1 MNPNNVDQIYQAF
14 ANHGPAIQA
23 ALFQVALELFGGLF
37 VIELVL
43 SVGRAVA
50 QKTDILDIILLI
62 TNHLITAGFYMFLM
76 QNWAT
81 YAKAI
86 TDSFAQAGGIASQA
100 IGGVDNMMPVGMIM
114 AAANIAKHIWSAI
127 TTLAWYQIA
136 LALLLSINGIVVI
149 LTLGLFA
156 ALMIEILIECY
167 FASYIGI
174 VMMGFGANT
183 YTRDM
188 AIAQIR
194 YSISVGVKR
203 MTMQLIAGVSAAIV
217 DGWATT
223 VQNNPDSIGWLD
235 MAIMLI
241 MPVIILRLA
250 YTQPKIAQDVIM
262 GTHLQ
267 GSGNLVT
274 TAAAVARAATVAATA
289 VTGAA
294 AAIGAG
300 AAVASRQ
307 MGVRIAAGTAPSSRV
322 GQAAVMS
329 RMAVGAT
336 SRALAADV
344 GRRLT
349 GQYSGTHGYRGF
361 RVANDLMQQR
371 DKI

>member
-1 MNPNNVDQIYQAF
+1 MNATNVDQIYQAF

-23 ALFQVALELFGGLF
+23 ALLQVALELFGGLF
-37 VIELVL
+37 IIELVL

-50 QKTDILDIILLI
+50 NKTDILDIILLV

-86 TDSFAQAGGIASQA
+86 TDSFALAGGLASQA
-100 IGGVDNMMPVGMIM
+100 MGGVDNMMPVGMIM

-127 TTLAWYQIA
+127 TALAWYQIA

-149 LTLGLFA
+149 LALGLFA
-156 ALMIEILIECY
+156 ALMIEILIECF

-174 VMMGFGANT
+174 IMLAFGANV

-188 AIAQIR
+188 AIGQVR
-194 YSISVGVKR
+194 YAISVGVKR

-217 DGWATT
+217 DGWATS
-223 VQNNPDSIGWLD
+223 VQNNPNSLGWLD
-235 MAIMLI
+235 MAIMMI
-241 MPVIILRLA
+241 MPVIVLRLA
-250 YTQPKIAQDVIM
+250 LTQPKIAQDVIM

-274 TAAAVARAATVAATA
+274 AAASVAKAATVAATA
-289 VTGAA
+289 ITGAA

-300 AAVASRQ
+300 AALASRQ
-307 MGVRIAAGTAPSSRV
+307 MGVRIEAGTAPSSRI
-322 GQAAVMS
+322 GQAAVMG

-336 SRALAADV
+336 GRAMAADV

-349 GQYSGTHGYRGF
+349 GQYSGAHGYRGF
-361 RVANDLMQQR
+361 RVASDLMQQR
-371 DKI
+371 DRA